1 MLTRAVSGA
10 CVAVASALL
19 LAFPA
24 EAQLES
30 IDLVSPGDGLVTR
43 DTQTG
48 LEWLDLTLTAG
59 QSVAYWLGN
68 NCNGVPECPP
78 GGWFQAGWRMAVA
91 SEVCDLLNQIDSD
104 PDPPCPSIYEQL
116 ANPVGLD
123 MSGITCHQRAT
134 GAPLGFEAFFDDGL
148 SANRVGSAFMLSGFR
163 LTDVDRYTWNYAGV
177 PCNTTLDQGN
187 GTFLVRQGPLPDPPV
202 VLPSL
207 APGGLLIVGALLG
220 FAGGGLAR
228 RRIAPRTVAE

>member
-1 MLTRAVSGA
+1 MRVPVVSGVCA
-10 CVAVASALL
+10 VVASALL

-30 IDLVSPGDGLVTR
+30 IDLMSPGDGLVTR

-59 QSVAYWLGN
+59 QSVAYWLGS

-78 GGWFQAGWRMAVA
+78 GGWFQAGWRIAVA

-104 PDPPCPSIYEQL
+104 PDPPCPYIYEQL

-123 MSGITCHQRAT
+123 MLGITCHHSAT
-134 GAPLGFEAFFDDGL
+134 GAPIGIEAFFDDGPP
-148 SANRVGSAFMLSGFR
+148 ANRVGGAFMLSGFR
-163 LTDVDRYTWNYAGV
+163 LTDVDRYTWNYPGV
-177 PCNTTLDQGN
+177 PCNATLDQGN
-187 GTFLVRQGPLPDPPV
+187 GTFLVRLGPLPEPDPPV
-202 VLPSL
+202 AMPSL
-207 APGGLLIVGALLG
+207 APSGLLIVCALLG
-220 FAGGGLAR
+220 VAGDGLAR
-228 RRIAPRTVAE
+228 RRTVGE